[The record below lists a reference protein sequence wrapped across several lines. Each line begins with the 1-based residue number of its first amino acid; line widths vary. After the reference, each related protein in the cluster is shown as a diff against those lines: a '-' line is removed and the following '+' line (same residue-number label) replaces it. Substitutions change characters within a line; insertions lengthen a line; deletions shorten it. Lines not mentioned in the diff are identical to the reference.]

1 MARRETEFK
10 ERINLA
16 SINSHKNVQHQAVWE
31 AKTDSLVQKHLVRS
45 RLADLKKR
53 QVSDLEQRK
62 AKLAELLRAEEATY
76 HVEFQNNLETPLQ
89 VREKM
94 FERMTYLKDKRE
106 AERQVEVNRRM
117 DQRFKATTD
126 EVRKEDGKFY
136 THGT

>member
-1 MARRETEFK
+1 M
-10 ERINLA
+10 
-16 SINSHKNVQHQAVWE
+16 
-31 AKTDSLVQKHLVRS
+31 VQKHLVRS